1 MEVPINPELQA
12 KVGKLAAQQGRAVE
26 AVIIEAVENMV
37 NHDEWFLNEVE
48 KGLDAADRDELVD
61 HSEVRALIDKR
72 YPG

>member
-37 NHDEWFLNEVE
+37 NHDEWLLSEVE